1 MFSPRI
7 SLVIFCG
14 SLIVLIS
21 FGIRSSFGLL
31 LEPISSDLGWG
42 REIFAISMAIQNLLW
57 GVMQPV
63 AGGIADRYGA
73 AKVIAASAAIYIVG
87 LVIMAHSVT
96 PTMMHI
102 SAGVLIGTALA
113 GTAFGVVLAA
123 IARVVPE
130 QQRSLALGI
139 GTASGSCGQ
148 FLVVPAGQALLAD
161 YGWEIT
167 LLALAFL
174 ALLMIPA
181 SMATRG
187 AAVDSGPPQR
197 PMEALSE
204 ASRHGS
210 YWLLMMGFFVCG
222 FHVAF
227 ISVHLPAFL
236 GDKGLPASAGAW
248 SIALI
253 GLFNVVGS
261 LTAGWLGGTHSKKY
275 LLSMIYLGRAVAIAV
290 FILVPVTLT
299 SVYIFAAVMG
309 LLWLSTVPLTSG
321 LVGQMFGPRYMGMLF
336 GIVFLS
342 HQLGSFLGVWLG
354 GRLYDQTGSYDLVW
368 WIGIAL
374 GVASAIV
381 HWPIDERP
389 LARLAVT
396 T

>member
-1 MFSPRI
+1 MFI
-7 SLVIFCG
+7 IFCG

-21 FGIRSSFGLL
+21 FGIRSSFGLML
-31 LEPISSDLGWG
+31 DPISAELGWG

-57 GVMQPV
+57 GVMQPF

-73 AKVIAASAAIYIVG
+73 ARVISGSAILYIAG
-87 LVIMAHSVT
+87 LVVMAHTIT

-102 SAGVLIGTALA
+102 SAGVLIGTALS

-123 IARVVPE
+123 IARAVPE
-130 QQRSLALGI
+130 EQRSLALGI

-148 FLVVPAGQALLAD
+148 FLVVPAGQALLSD
-161 YGWEIT
+161 YGWQIT
-167 LLALAFL
+167 LLAFAVLA
-174 ALLMIPA
+174 ALMIPA
-181 SMATRG
+181 SIATRG
-187 AAVDSGPPQR
+187 AAVQSGPPQR
-197 PMEALSE
+197 AMEALSE
-204 ASRHGS
+204 AGRHGS
-210 YWLLMMGFFVCG
+210 YWLLTAGFFVCG

-227 ISVHLPAFL
+227 IATHLPAFI
-236 GDKGLPASAGAW
+236 GDKGLPPSAGAW

-261 LTAGWLGGTHSKKY
+261 LAAGWLGGTHSKKY
-275 LLSMIYLGRAVAIAV
+275 LLSWIYLARAITIAV
-290 FILVPVTLT
+290 FVLMPVTLT

-354 GRLYDQTGSYDLVW
+354 GRLFDQTGSYDVVW

-389 LARLAVT
+389 VARLAVAP
-396 T
+396 